1 MPRQQQ
7 YVFCP
12 FCNDPVPEPFPGTGE
27 FLECSYCN
35 QTFPF
40 EAQAV
45 QTALLEYH
53 EAERRWMVVPI
64 HTEMDAQTARILHFC
79 SQSAPGCIVHILPVG
94 PDSFRLRVKDG
105 EHLLIDSEAA
115 LYTHELA
122 AKSDEELWTLLEK
135 ASHRQ
140 IKRQQ

>member
-1 MPRQQQ
+1 MQLLQSNFSVRAAS
-7 YVFCP
+7 
-12 FCNDPVPEPFPGTGE
+12 
-27 FLECSYCN
+27 L
-35 QTFPF
+35 QT
-40 EAQAV
+40 V
-45 QTALLEYH
+45 LLEYH

-64 HTEMDAQTARILHFC
+64 HTEMDAQTGRILHFF

-105 EHLLIDSEAA
+105 ENVLIDSEAP

-122 AKSDEELWTLLEK
+122 AKSDEELWTLPEK

-140 IKRQQ
+140 IKRQ